1 MNLDGETYNEEL
13 DGERMTTQL
22 ELVREIMSDQGW
34 HRNIEVANRVDC
46 SESGAA
52 ARIRDLRKE
61 KFGSW
66 EIVRRRVA
74 HGNGLHEYR
83 WTGEI
88 TEPDVK
94 QHKCVISNCHNAEA
108 YDNLLDRLMEIDR
121 MTGTDVSYRYAVE
134 ELIDIE
140 NKNMINRRWI

>member
-1 MNLDGETYNEEL
+1 MNFDGETYDEEL

-34 HRNIEVANRVDC
+34 HRILEVANRVDC

-83 WTGEI
+83 WTGEVI
-88 TEPDVK
+88 EPDIIK
-94 QHKCVISNCHNAEA
+94 RANTDWKEL
-108 YDNLLDRLMEIDR
+108 YDNLLDRLMKIDR
-121 MTGTDVSYRYAVE
+121 MTGTDQSYRYAVE
-134 ELIDIE
+134 ELIDVE
-140 NKNMINRRWI
+140 NKNMNRRWL

>member
-1 MNLDGETYNEEL
+1 MNFDGETYDKEI

-22 ELVREIMSDQGW
+22 ELVRDIMSDQRW
-34 HRNIEVANRVDC
+34 HRNLEVANKVGC
-46 SESGAA
+46 TESGAA

-83 WTGEI
+83 WTGEV
-88 TEPDVK
+88 TEPDVIK
-94 QHKCVISNCHNAEA
+94 RANTDWKEL
-108 YDNLLDRLMEIDR
+108 YDNLLDRLMKIDR
-121 MTGTDVSYRYAVE
+121 MTGTDQSYRYAVE

-140 NKNMINRRWI
+140 NKNMDRRWL

>member
-1 MNLDGETYNEEL
+1 MNFDGETYDEEL
-13 DGERMTTQL
+13 DGKRMTTQL

-34 HRNIEVANRVDC
+34 HRNIEVANRIDC
-46 SESGAA
+46 SESGAG
-52 ARIRDLRKE
+52 ARIRDLRKK

-83 WTGEI
+83 WTGQI
-88 TEPDVK
+88 VEPDTIKRANTDWKEV
-94 QHKCVISNCHNAEA
+94 
-108 YDNLLDRLMEIDR
+108 YDNLLDKLMEIDR
-121 MTGTDVSYRYAVE
+121 MTGTDQSYRYAVE

-140 NKNMINRRWI
+140 NKNMNRRWL

>member
-1 MNLDGETYNEEL
+1 MNFDGETYDEEL

-34 HRNIEVANRVDC
+34 HRIIEVANRVDC
-46 SESGAA
+46 TESGAA

-66 EIVRRRVA
+66 EIMRRRVA

-88 TEPDVK
+88 VEPAVVK
-94 QHKCVISNCHNAEA
+94 RANTDWKEL

-140 NKNMINRRWI
+140 NKNMNRRWL

>member
-1 MNLDGETYNEEL
+1 MNFDGETYDEEL

-22 ELVREIMSDQGW
+22 ELVREIMSDQRW
-34 HRNIEVANRVDC
+34 HRILEVANRVDC

-66 EIVRRRVA
+66 EIARRRVA
-74 HGNGLHEYR
+74 HGKGLHEYR
-83 WTGEI
+83 WTGQV
-88 TEPDVK
+88 TEPDIIK
-94 QHKCVISNCHNAEA
+94 RANTDWKEL
-108 YDNLLDRLMEIDR
+108 YDNLLDRLMKIDR
-121 MTGTDVSYRYAVE
+121 MTGTDQSYRYAVE

-140 NKNMINRRWI
+140 NKNINRRWL

>member
-1 MNLDGETYNEEL
+1 MNFDGETYDEEL

-34 HRNIEVANRVDC
+34 HRILEVANRVDC

-61 KFGSW
+61 KFGAW
-66 EIVRRRVA
+66 NIVRRRVA

-83 WTGEI
+83 WNGEI
-88 TEPDVK
+88 VHLIKAAKPANTNWKEL
-94 QHKCVISNCHNAEA
+94 

-121 MTGTDVSYRYAVE
+121 MTGTDQSYRYAVE

-140 NKNMINRRWI
+140 NKNMIGRWL